1 MRGSDNRR
9 AVTKMTSVKLRAF
22 HQSLNL
28 SLKKQQGTQ
37 KSCDY
42 LATLTML
49 MKQIKTE
56 NLRSVPDCIAALEL
70 LTEPLDKGSKTA
82 ALKIAVML
90 YLSEL
95 ERYRTEDKG
104 YLVLCE
110 EAQEFS
116 RDQKILQIANRAIH
130 LKNIERKAALKQCD
144 RTTYSSKVEKLARQ
158 VEGLSDEERK
168 KFDNFRN
175 ETVSDNP
182 GS

>member
-1 MRGSDNRR
+1 
-9 AVTKMTSVKLRAF
+9 
-22 HQSLNL
+22 
-28 SLKKQQGTQ
+28 
-37 KSCDY
+37 
-42 LATLTML
+42 ML
-49 MKQIKTE
+49 MKQIKPE

-144 RTTYSSKVEKLARQ
+144 RTTYSSKVERLARQ
-158 VEGLSDEERK
+158 VGGLSDEERK